1 MAPLVLVVE
10 DSVLIQEMLEWS
22 VGESGYAVQQAYS
35 GEEAIEILDANDTPY
50 KALITDVNLCSLVT
64 GWDVARRARELSPG
78 LPVVYATSIAVD
90 EWSSKGVP
98 NSLLLTKPFDPEQ
111 IVTAL
116 SQLLKSA
123 LTS

>member
-78 LPVVYATSIAVD
+78 LPVVYATSIAV
-90 EWSSKGVP
+90 P